1 MYGLSV
7 MVLVQ
12 FIITTANNDSYF
24 TLPVSGKCSIRVLNA
39 SYHATEA
46 NTNSRMIQIRSDLLL
61 FPYSPARY
69 LTLISNSSAN
79 MNYDQ
84 GHLEYN
90 LQNVVLQGQIR
101 LAVVDNATG
110 AQPATFQ
117 HCLLTLQIESMNEN
131 FNPKDQ

>member
-1 MYGLSV
+1 

-12 FIITTANNDSYF
+12 LIITAANNDTYF
-24 TLPVSGKCSIRVLNA
+24 TLPISGKSSNRVLNV

-46 NTNSRMIQIRSDLLL
+46 NTNSRIVQLRSDLLL
-61 FPYSPARY
+61 FPYSPARF
-69 LTLISNSSAN
+69 LTIMTNPSGNTTYDSSHN
-79 MNYDQ
+79 
-84 GHLEYN
+84 EYN
-90 LQNVVLQGQIR
+90 LQNIVLQGQLR

-131 FNPKDQ
+131 FNPSQQY